1 MAYDRTNEPKK
12 GATVYITGRKL
23 ETLQA
28 TATELGKNC
37 RPIVCDHAE
46 ADQIEKLFDQI
57 RKNIIILC
65 GELFIIVDGFC
76 DGQLQSFKPIHLCMK
91 KTH

>member
-1 MAYDRTNEPKK
+1 MK

-46 ADQIEKLFDQI
+46 AEQIEKLFDQI
-57 RKNIIILC
+57 RNHII
-65 GELFIIVDGFC
+65 
-76 DGQLQSFKPIHLCMK
+76 
-91 KTH
+91 

>member
-1 MAYDRTNEPKK
+1 M
-12 GATVYITGRKL
+12 YITGRKL

-46 ADQIEKLFDQI
+46 AEQIEKLFDQI
-57 RKNIIILC
+57 RNLLYRIY
-65 GELFIIVDGFC
+65 FR
-76 DGQLQSFKPIHLCMK
+76 
-91 KTH
+91 THWIKQKI

>member
-1 MAYDRTNEPKK
+1 MTRPGNEPKK

-37 RPIVCDHAE
+37 HPIVCDHAE

-57 RKNIIILC
+57 RKNIIFL
-65 GELFIIVDGFC
+65 L
-76 DGQLQSFKPIHLCMK
+76 
-91 KTH
+91 

>member
-1 MAYDRTNEPKK
+1 MPPIRLIVAYDQANEQTK

-57 RKNIIILC
+57 RKNIIFL
-65 GELFIIVDGFC
+65 LW
-76 DGQLQSFKPIHLCMK
+76 IHFYYANNIF
-91 KTH
+91 